1 MQSDYYL
8 RFENKFRGS
17 RENII
22 QKLSIYDSLIEIIIK
37 KNSNQTFLDIGSG
50 RGEILERWQE
60 KVNNFIGIEQDQYM
74 VNLSKEYGLNV
85 IHGEAIKTLS
95 EFKSG
100 SVSLI
105 TVFHMIEHLSH
116 QNLSQLLIEC
126 NRVLDQDGLLIME
139 TPSIENLLVSSKT
152 FYLDP
157 SHINPINPDGLLFL
171 LQSSGFLQSKFYYIN
186 GAPLEQA
193 SPVKLTRVLNGVAQD
208 VCFVATKNE
217 VTSKLLFE
225 YNKDWINHLGLSPS
239 MLDAAV
245 QFDHERDKIY
255 HRQIK
260 TINSQAQTIKS
271 LNYDLILLKNQL
283 KYIINF
289 LEVVKKILFPI
300 LKIYRFIKNSII
312 KLCSKI
318 FKIMVNHR
326 YSRQLLTSKTTLIM
340 IEFILKIIPIKISN
354 PSFSKIYNKLNKTN
368 EIDSISMSIN
378 KKLLIHY
385 KNSIN
390 AKYFKNQLSK

>member
-22 QKLSIYDSLIEIIIK
+22 KKLSIYDSLIKINLK

-50 RGEILERWQE
+50 RGEILQRWQQE
-60 KVNNFIGIEQDQYM
+60 VQNFIGIEQDQCM
-74 VNLSKEYGLNV
+74 VKLCKEFGLNV
-85 IHGEAIKTLS
+85 IHGEAISTLS

-116 QNLSQLLIEC
+116 KQLSQLLVEC
-126 NRVLDQDGLLIME
+126 NRVLDQDGILVME

-171 LQSSGFLQSKFYYIN
+171 LQSSGFKQSKYYYIN
-186 GAPLEQA
+186 GAPLQQA
-193 SPVKLTRVLNGVAQD
+193 NPINLTRVLNGVAQD
-208 VCFVATKNE
+208 VCFVATKNQ
-217 VTSKLLFE
+217 VTSHLLFE
-225 YNKDWINHLGLSPS
+225 QNKSWENDLEQAPS

-245 QFDHERDKIY
+245 QFDHERDKTY
-255 HRQIK
+255 HKQIK
-260 TINSQAQTIKS
+260 TINSLNQTIKS

-283 KYIINF
+283 KYIILF
-289 LEVVKKILFPI
+289 LEIVKKILFPF

-318 FKIMVNHR
+318 FKIMVNNR
-326 YSRQLLTSKTTLIM
+326 YTRQILTSKTTLEI
-340 IEFILKIIPIKISN
+340 IQIIFKIIPIKISN
-354 PSFSKIYNKLNKTN
+354 PSLSKIHNKLNKTN
-368 EIDSISMSIN
+368 EIDSVSMSIN
-378 KKLLIHY
+378 KKLLIYY
-385 KNSIN
+385 KNSIK
-390 AKYFKNQLSK
+390 AKHFKNQLFK